1 MSVLELVESV
11 KQMTDRDWKVLRTI
25 ELAMRNHEWVP
36 VDEIVRR
43 SKFDSNE
50 VLYRL
55 KVLNRHKFVNR
66 STYGY
71 RLSHKGYD
79 GLALNAF
86 IKRDLIKAIG
96 NKLGV
101 GKEGDVFTVLLSSN
115 REAVLK
121 FHKLGRTCFTRGK
134 RYRPYLADKRHISW
148 LYASRLTAEREFQV
162 LNDLY
167 PLVKVPEPIAQNRHA
182 IIMGKWDGI
191 ELKRVDLRKLDIDIK
206 GFFWDIVE
214 EVKKMYNLGYIHGDL
229 SEFNILV
236 NEEGDFLIIDFP
248 QAIKLGEDKVVLDI
262 LPGEFKMDTEYY
274 LKRDIENLLR
284 YFKKYGIRESVDE
297 IYNYVVGKG

>member
-1 MSVLELVESV
+1 MILDLVESV
-11 KQMTDRDWKVLRTI
+11 KQMRDRDWKILRII
-25 ELAMRNHEWVP
+25 EISMRYHEWVP
-36 VDEIVRR
+36 VDEIIKK
-43 SKFDSNE
+43 SKLDSDE

-55 KVLNRHKFVNR
+55 KVLDRHKFVNR

-79 GLALNAF
+79 GLALNTF
-86 IKRDLIKAIG
+86 IKRGLIKAIG

-101 GKEGDVFTVLLSSN
+101 GKEGDVFTVLLTNN

-134 RYRPYLADKRHISW
+134 RYRLYLADKRHISW

-167 PLVKVPEPIAQNRHA
+167 PVVKVPEPIDQNRHA
-182 IIMGKWDGI
+182 IIMGKWDGV
-191 ELKRVDLRKLDIDIK
+191 ELKRVDLTKLGVDIERL
-206 GFFWDIVE
+206 FWDIVE
-214 EVKKMYNLGYIHGDL
+214 EIKKMYHIGYVHGDL
-229 SEFNILV
+229 SEFNILI

-248 QAIKLGEDKVVLDI
+248 QAIEVREDKVVLDM
-262 LPGEFKMDTEYY
+262 LPGEFKMDIEYY
-274 LKRDIENLLR
+274 LKRDIGNVLR

-297 IYNYVVGKG
+297 IYNYVVGR